1 MSIVI
6 LGGNECMERRYM
18 DLCQSYRCR
27 AKVFIKP
34 VGGLK
39 NKLGDPDL
47 TIFFTS
53 TMSHKMVQSALR
65 ELKSC
70 DTVIERCHTSS
81 LSALRNILE
90 KHAGY
95 SGRDQDRQP
104 VLLSLRLPGGAA
116 AGGAPHQPSAGG
128 QGPVSAAPSL

>member
-47 TIFFTS
+47 TIF
-53 TMSHKMVQSALR
+53 
-65 ELKSC
+65 
-70 DTVIERCHTSS
+70 
-81 LSALRNILE
+81 
-90 KHAGY
+90 
-95 SGRDQDRQP
+95 
-104 VLLSLRLPGGAA
+104 LP
-116 AGGAPHQPSAGG
+116 APCLTKWSR
-128 QGPVSAAPSL
+128 APCGS

>member
-1 MSIVI
+1 MYGAPLYGSVSI
-6 LGGNECMERRYM
+6 LPLSGQGFHQACGRPE
-18 DLCQSYRCR
+18 
-27 AKVFIKP
+27 K
-34 VGGLK
+34 
-39 NKLGDPDL
+39 KLGDPDL

-90 KHAGY
+90 KHAG
-95 SGRDQDRQP
+95 
-104 VLLSLRLPGGAA
+104 
-116 AGGAPHQPSAGG
+116 
-128 QGPVSAAPSL
+128 

>member
-18 DLCQSYRCR
+18 DLGQSYRCR

-65 ELKSC
+65 EPRSC

-90 KHAGY
+90 KHAG
-95 SGRDQDRQP
+95 
-104 VLLSLRLPGGAA
+104 
-116 AGGAPHQPSAGG
+116 
-128 QGPVSAAPSL
+128 

>member
-1 MSIVI
+1 MSFWAATNVWSAVI
-6 LGGNECMERRYM
+6 WICVNPT
-18 DLCQSYRCR
+18 
-27 AKVFIKP
+27 P

-90 KHAGY
+90 KHAG
-95 SGRDQDRQP
+95 
-104 VLLSLRLPGGAA
+104 
-116 AGGAPHQPSAGG
+116 
-128 QGPVSAAPSL
+128 